1 MAGRRPK
8 PTDVKRAAGN
18 PGGRPLNENEI
29 ESDVIQNFEPPSHL
43 SERAKEAWL
52 RIVEHYS
59 HTKVVQITD
68 EIALESLCEV
78 YADIR
83 ELREE
88 IAINGRTFI
97 STDRTG
103 STLIKRNPAVAEL
116 SDADKRLRAWLVE
129 FGLTPSSRSKFN
141 TDGSAKGDEDPLDE
155 FL

>member
-18 PGGRPLNENEI
+18 PGGRALNENEV
-29 ESDVIQNFEPPSHL
+29 ESAVIQDFEPPSHL
-43 SERAKEAWL
+43 SERAKDAWL

-68 EIALESLCEV
+68 EIALEQLCEI

-88 IAINGRTFI
+88 IAINGRQYV

-103 STLIKRNPAVAEL
+103 SQLLKRNPAVAEL
-116 SDADKRLRAWLVE
+116 ADTDKRLRMWLVE

-141 TDGSAKGDEDPLDE
+141 TDGSSKGDEDPLDE

>member
-18 PGGRPLNENEI
+18 PGGRPLNDHEI
-29 ESDVIQNFEPPSHL
+29 ESPSIQDFEAPIHL

-116 SDADKRLRAWLVE
+116 SDADKRLRSWLVE
-129 FGLTPSSRSKFN
+129 FGLTPSSRSKFS
-141 TDGSAKGDEDPLDE
+141 TDGSSKGDEDPLDE